1 MYGPIEDA
9 LEFWKNTLNAY
20 KHFASHYLQ
29 YIHWLAINIT
39 LALALELTLGTNISI
54 NISYKIFMAGH
65 YHYNSLSTKYQ
76 AVITKNS
83 IAITLGMHFTGDAI
97 KPIRQA
103 IHAIW
108 ILPIYAIHAISN
120 ICNIL
125 FNSIT
130 YLERI
135 YAIFIFSHLEI
146 HTYIDPTLSIP
157 FHRPWP

>member
-1 MYGPIEDA
+1 M
-9 LEFWKNTLNAY
+9 NAH

-39 LALALELTLGTNISI
+39 LALALELTLALELALALTLGTNISI

-108 ILPIYAIHAISN
+108 ILPIYAIHVISN

-135 YAIFIFSHLEI
+135 YAIFFFSHLEI
-146 HTYIDPTLSIP
+146 HTYIDPTLRIP

>member
-1 MYGPIEDA
+1 MYGRIEDTLKFWKSALHAFLYGPIKE
-9 LEFWKNTLNAY
+9 KNALNAY

-29 YIHWLAINIT
+29 YSHYLA
-39 LALALELTLGTNISI
+39 I

-65 YHYNSLSTKYQ
+65 YHYNSLSTEYE

-97 KPIRQA
+97 KPIRQ
-103 IHAIW
+103 
-108 ILPIYAIHAISN
+108 AIHAISN

-146 HTYIDPTLSIP
+146 HTYIDPTLSILFIDLDP
-157 FHRPWP
+157 KLEL

>member
-1 MYGPIEDA
+1 MLFLYGPIKDA
-9 LEFWKNTLNAY
+9 LEFWERKKRLTNAY

-29 YIHWLAINIT
+29 YSHYLA
-39 LALALELTLGTNISI
+39 I

-108 ILPIYAIHAISN
+108 ILPIYAIHVISN

-125 FNSIT
+125 FNSKT
-130 YLERI
+130 YLERL

>member
-1 MYGPIEDA
+1 
-9 LEFWKNTLNAY
+9 
-20 KHFASHYLQ
+20 
-29 YIHWLAINIT
+29 
-39 LALALELTLGTNISI
+39 
-54 NISYKIFMAGH
+54 MAGH
-65 YHYNSLSTKYQ
+65 YHYNSLSTEYE

-103 IHAIW
+103 IHAI
-108 ILPIYAIHAISN
+108 SN

-135 YAIFIFSHLEI
+135 YAIFIFFHLEI

-157 FHRPWP
+157 FHRP